1 MDGTSTTGIVDVP
14 RNHKGKGWSIDKVRR
29 WRSKLWREFARGLSP
44 VMPEGAGSVVAAH
57 WNSPTVAA
65 HFRLPGTGM
74 GIKPADCFVYPLHDG
89 THKEMHQNGQETAD
103 KQWEWVTSTMVAG
116 LEQGVLTAS
125 VLADAWIRGLKVS
138 AYDRTFCL
146 STPNI
151 ESVAAEWAWLFV
163 GGNLR
168 LSNT

>member
-1 MDGTSTTGIVDVP
+1 MS
-14 RNHKGKGWSIDKVRR
+14 
-29 WRSKLWREFARGLSP
+29 
-44 VMPEGAGSVVAAH
+44 MVA
-57 WNSPTVAA
+57 SMVVAA
-65 HFRLPGTGM
+65 HFRYKGCGVST
-74 GIKPADCFVYPLHDG
+74 KPADCLVYPLYDDM
-89 THKEMHQNGQETAD
+89 HKDLHNKGQESD
-103 KQWEWVTSTMVAG
+103 WKQWEWVTSTMVAG
-116 LEQGVLTAS
+116 LDQGVLTAS